1 MFVVAAWMC
10 TITRAARFYST
21 RDRTR
26 PLAAIALL
34 RADATIDSE
43 LLVSRH

>member
-1 MFVVAAWMC
+1 MFVVAVWMGA
-10 TITRAARFYST
+10 IAGAARFYST